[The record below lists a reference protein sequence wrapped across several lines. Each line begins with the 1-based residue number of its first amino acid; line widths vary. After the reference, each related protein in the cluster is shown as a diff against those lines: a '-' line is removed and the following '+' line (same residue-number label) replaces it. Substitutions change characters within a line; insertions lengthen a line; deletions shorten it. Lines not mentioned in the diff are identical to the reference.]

1 MKIKDIGFDKYFKEK
16 TIEILKI
23 DSIKDI
29 NKTNLIPARVIRINK
44 RYYTLLSD
52 EGEFL
57 ARIKGKIRYNSE
69 VQSELPVVG
78 DWVLMTKS
86 DNNAFIDTIITR
98 KNILYRKANV
108 KKNDIQAIVSN
119 IDYAFIIIAL
129 DNEMPMTAIARYLS
143 IIHTSEIKPIIT
155 ISKCDLFEESV
166 YKELLNTIKETYPN
180 EIVFAYSSKTGFN
193 CDIFTKYIKKDTSS
207 VFIGASGAGKSTIIN
222 YLLKEERMRTNEVR
236 EYDSKGMHT
245 TTHRELLL
253 TENGGVVIDTPG
265 LRNLGMWEDER
276 GIKKTFN
283 DLEEL
288 AKNCKFNNCTHQH
301 EPDCYILELVENDK
315 IPYERYEAY
324 ITLLNEIKELQKT
337 SIEIKKDRKLAIK
350 KVTKHKKRK

>member
-16 TIEILKI
+16 TREILNKL
-23 DSIKDI
+23 KDI

-98 KNILYRKANV
+98 KNILYRKANI

-129 DNEMPMTAIARYLS
+129 DNEMPMTAVARYLS
-143 IIHTSEIKPIIT
+143 IIHTSEIKPIIA
-155 ISKCDLFEESV
+155 ISKCDLFEDSV
-166 YKELLNTIKETYPN
+166 YKELLQTIKETYPN
-180 EIVFAYSSKTGFN
+180 EKVFAYSSKTGFN
-193 CDIFTKYIKKDTSS
+193 CEIFTKYIKKNTSS

-222 YLLKEERMRTNEVR
+222 YLLKEDRMRTNEVR

-253 TENGGVVIDTPG
+253 TDNGGVVIDTPG

-288 AKNCKFNNCTHQH
+288 SKNCKFNNCTHQH
-301 EPDCYILELVENDK
+301 EPNCHILELVENDE

-324 ITLLNEIKELQKT
+324 ITLLNETKELQKT
-337 SIEIKKDRKLAIK
+337 SIEIRKDRKLAIK